1 MNSNDR
7 NINVDVNAIR
17 NGDKAAFRTVIDL
30 YYKEVYWYAKSLGR
44 DDTLAKD
51 LTQETFFTLWKKR
64 DKLSDGVV
72 IKGWLYKSVRNKFL
86 DHVKK
91 YRKETYLL
99 ETAFVE
105 TLDSVVW
112 SENQEIL
119 RRKMEI
125 IDREILNLPKKCS
138 KVFLLSKK
146 EGLTNNEIADY
157 LGVSLKTVEGHLT
170 KAIKIL
176 KEKLRE
182 KFSVLFMLFRHL
194 GQN

>member
-17 NGDKAAFRTVIDL
+17 NGDKVAFRAVIDL

-72 IKGWLYKSVRNKFL
+72 VKGWLYKSVRNKFL

-105 TLDSVVW
+105 TLDTVAR

-119 RRKMEI
+119 KRKMEI
-125 IDREILNLPKKCS
+125 IDMEIQNLPKKCS

-146 EGLTNNEIADY
+146 EGLTNIEIADY

-170 KAIKIL
+170 KALKI
-176 KEKLRE
+176 LRE
-182 KFSVLFMLFRHL
+182 KLKDKIHVLLMILHSSE
-194 GQN
+194 

>member
-7 NINVDVNAIR
+7 NINVDLNAIR
-17 NGDKAAFRTVIDL
+17 NGGKAAFRAVIDL

-99 ETAFVE
+99 ETTFVE
-105 TLDSVVW
+105 TLDIVAR
-112 SENQEIL
+112 SENQEVL
-119 RRKMEI
+119 KRKMEI
-125 IDREILNLPKKCS
+125 IDMEIQNLPKKCS
-138 KVFLLSKK
+138 RVFLLSKK

-170 KAIKIL
+170 KALKI
-176 KEKLRE
+176 LRE
-182 KFSVLFMLFRHL
+182 KLKDKIHVLLMILHSSE
-194 GQN
+194 

>member
-17 NGDKAAFRTVIDL
+17 NGDKAAFRAVIDL

-72 IKGWLYKSVRNKFL
+72 VKGWLYKSVRNKFL

-105 TLDSVVW
+105 TLDTVAR

-119 RRKMEI
+119 KRKMEI
-125 IDREILNLPKKCS
+125 IDMEIQNLPKKCS
-138 KVFLLSKK
+138 KVFFLSKK
-146 EGLTNNEIADY
+146 EGLTNIEIADY

-170 KAIKIL
+170 KALKI
-176 KEKLRE
+176 LRE
-182 KFSVLFMLFRHL
+182 KLKDKIHVLLMILHSSE
-194 GQN
+194 

>member
-7 NINVDVNAIR
+7 NVNVDVNAIR

-51 LTQETFFTLWKKR
+51 LTQETFFNLWNKR

-99 ETAFVE
+99 ETTFVE
-105 TLDSVVW
+105 TLDTVAR

-119 RRKMEI
+119 KRKIEMINKEI
-125 IDREILNLPKKCS
+125 QNLPNKCS

-146 EGLTNNEIADY
+146 EGLTNIEIAEY

-170 KAIKIL
+170 KALKMLRKQLMEKMQFLFILVRKI
-176 KEKLRE
+176 R
-182 KFSVLFMLFRHL
+182 
-194 GQN
+194 

>member
-17 NGDKAAFRTVIDL
+17 NGDKAAFRAVINL

-72 IKGWLYKSVRNKFL
+72 VKGWLYKSVRNKFL

-105 TLDSVVW
+105 TLDTVARY
-112 SENQEIL
+112 ENQEIFK
-119 RRKMEI
+119 RKMEI
-125 IDREILNLPKKCS
+125 IDMEIQNLPKKCS

-146 EGLTNNEIADY
+146 EGLTNIEIADY

-170 KAIKIL
+170 KALKI
-176 KEKLRE
+176 LRE
-182 KFSVLFMLFRHL
+182 KLQDKIHVLLMILHSRE
-194 GQN
+194 